1 MALSFHW
8 CVFDKAIF
16 VFSIIIN
23 KDSPV
28 IRFFFVICI
37 KFLTL
42 NKKVGF
48 CVSF

>member
-8 CVFDKAIF
+8 CGFDKAIF
-16 VFSIIIN
+16 VFSIIIYW
-23 KDSPV
+23 DSPV
-28 IRFFFVICI
+28 IRFFVICI

-42 NKKVGF
+42 NKKVDF